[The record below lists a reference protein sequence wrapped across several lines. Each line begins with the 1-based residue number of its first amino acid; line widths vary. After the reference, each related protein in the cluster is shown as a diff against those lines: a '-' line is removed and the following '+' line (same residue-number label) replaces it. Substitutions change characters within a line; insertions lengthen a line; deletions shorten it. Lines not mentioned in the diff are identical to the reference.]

1 MISRLSMASSSK
13 SKGLSFHD
21 FLNGLREFELQ
32 FKSTSAISSRSR
44 RFNNLLDGLE
54 CEFEII
60 TEDIESLRKER
71 DELIEKGSYFVF
83 LSWN

>member
-1 MISRLSMASSSK
+1 MASFSK
-13 SKGLSFHD
+13 SKAALSFYD

-32 FKSTSAISSRSR
+32 FKSTTAISSRSR

-71 DELIEKGSYFVF
+71 DEVIVKGS
-83 LSWN
+83 

>member
-1 MISRLSMASSSK
+1 MASSPK
-13 SKGLSFHD
+13 SKGALSFYD

-71 DELIEKGSYFVF
+71 DELIEKGSY
-83 LSWN
+83 LCHGI